1 MVEALCVD
9 PDLVHLFWP
18 KASHWI
24 KAALERGDMG
34 TFASVETDILKRRAL
49 LWLVWNEPSIEGA
62 AVTQVEKTE
71 SSKVCTIVACGG
83 DGMRAWVHLIGKL
96 EDYARQQQCD
106 CVRIVGRKGW
116 QRVLPDYAT
125 AKVILE
131 RRLT

>member
-1 MVEALCVD
+1 MAKAVCVD
-9 PDLVHLFWP
+9 PALVHLVWT
-18 KASHWI
+18 KASNWI

-34 TFASVETDILKRRAL
+34 TFASVEADVLAGRAL
-49 LWLVWNEPSIEGA
+49 LWFVWNEPDIEGA

-83 DGMRAWVHLIGKL
+83 ERMRTWIHLIGSL

-116 QRVLPDYAT
+116 QRVLKEYAT

-131 RRLT
+131 RRL